1 MDGGGGNDVDDVDDV
16 TDGWLSMEWS
26 CREDFMGKNWN
37 TYHIYIYHQICGEVV
52 KLHAKNIRKQS
63 NYPVI
68 IRCDKSHPISSDSLS
83 WHNDSGAEQRLT
95 REGTLL
101 KTLHF
106 FELNSRTNQIVMAS
120 LTDPRGKSILVG
132 YWISML
138 NRNELRKRKGP
149 IGVNL
154 GHSIGRSLWHCAMN
168 VVMVVLRS
176 HMNPLMHVLQI

>member
-1 MDGGGGNDVDDVDDV
+1 MWMVGVAMMWMMSMTWRMDGYQ
-16 TDGWLSMEWS
+16 
-26 CREDFMGKNWN
+26 WN
-37 TYHIYIYHQICGEVV
+37 GLAEKILWERIGTHIIYIYHQICGEVV